1 MGCGHSAVWTL
12 VSATQVPAVYPRHI
26 VSYFIIFSFLP
37 RIITIELIDLSF
49 DICFLVSFLTN
60 LV

>member
-12 VSATQVPAVYPRHI
+12 VSATQVPAVYLRHI
-26 VSYFIIFSFLP
+26 VRIIFSFLP

-49 DICFLVSFLTN
+49 DICFLVSF
-60 LV
+60 

>member
-1 MGCGHSAVWTL
+1 MGCGHGAVWTL

-26 VSYFIIFSFLP
+26 VCIVLYSLFVLP

-49 DICFLVSFLTN
+49 DICFLVSI
-60 LV
+60 

>member
-26 VSYFIIFSFLP
+26 VSYCIIYSFLP

-49 DICFLVSFLTN
+49 DICFLVSF
-60 LV
+60 